1 MTSTCKQSNHGFTLI
16 ELMVVITIIAVLTTF
31 AVPAYHDYVIRA
43 RITHAVEGLSTKATR
58 MEQCFQDNRTYF
70 RAAGANPAT
79 DPEISCAVCTADTS
93 SSPHFHFSCNATAN
107 AYTLTATGQGTM
119 APFVYTIN
127 QANAKTTGITG
138 GRAGWVSHN
147 PNNCWVIGKGG
158 AC

>member
-1 MTSTCKQSNHGFTLI
+1 MTPSRKQNNLGFTLI
-16 ELMVVITIIAVLTTF
+16 EIMVVVVIIAVLSSI
-31 AVPAYHDYVIRA
+31 ALPAYHDYVIRS

-70 RAAGANPAT
+70 RAAGANPVT
-79 DPEISCAVCTADTS
+79 DPEISCAVCTTDTS
-93 SSPHFHFSCNATAN
+93 SSPYFHFSCSASAN

-127 QANAKTTGITG
+127 QASAKTTVITG
-138 GRAGWVSHN
+138 GSAGWSPHS

>member
-1 MTSTCKQSNHGFTLI
+1 MTTSKQNSHGFTLI
-16 ELMVVITIIAVLTTF
+16 EVMVVVVIIAILTTF

-43 RITHAVEGLSTKATR
+43 RITHALEGLSTKATR

-79 DPEISCAVCTADTS
+79 EPEIRCPVCTTDSS
-93 SSPHFHFSCNATAN
+93 SSPYFHFSCNASAN

-127 QANAKTTGITG
+127 QANAKTTVITN
-138 GRAGWVSHN
+138 GRAGWVPHN